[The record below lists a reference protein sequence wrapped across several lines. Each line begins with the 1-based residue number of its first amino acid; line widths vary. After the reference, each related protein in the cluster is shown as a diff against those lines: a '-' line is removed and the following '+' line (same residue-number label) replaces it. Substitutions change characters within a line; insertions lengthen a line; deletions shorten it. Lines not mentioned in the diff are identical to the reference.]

1 MNTYWHVCMFTN
13 GNINVNMVSFRI
25 SNSYFDEKRSEKI
38 IPDLRNHLYN
48 ENPVDMPNND
58 SSGNWN

>member
-1 MNTYWHVCMFTN
+1 MFTN

-48 ENPVDMPNND
+48 ENPVGMPNND